1 MLRRMALPAL
11 GALPSWPIYHVHIIN
26 PSYPTINRIYLQIAI
41 TRMMSQPSDVM
52 ADGRE
57 QQQKPHKLW
66 TQQRQPS
73 VAINRNVKNA
83 FVKYVAYKIKE

>member
-1 MLRRMALPAL
+1 
-11 GALPSWPIYHVHIIN
+11 
-26 PSYPTINRIYLQIAI
+26 
-41 TRMMSQPSDVM
+41 MMSQPSDVM